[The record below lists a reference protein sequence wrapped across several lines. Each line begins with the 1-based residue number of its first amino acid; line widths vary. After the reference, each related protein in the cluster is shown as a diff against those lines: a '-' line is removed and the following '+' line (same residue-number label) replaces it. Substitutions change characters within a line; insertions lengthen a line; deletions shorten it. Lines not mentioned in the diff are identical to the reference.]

1 MFGIRRS
8 LAGFTLHFGNMNES
22 MELESLQNNNE
33 PVENVDKEQVS
44 TSLRLVKF

>member
-1 MFGIRRS
+1 
-8 LAGFTLHFGNMNES
+8 

-44 TSLRLVKF
+44 TSFRLVKF